1 MGCTMLKK
9 KFCRALVLILS
20 AALVFLAPRL
30 HAQISAA
37 NEPLNASTQQTA
49 PALSLDSLKFLLGN
63 WVGEGTTGSAPGTGY
78 CSFDMGLQSKVIVR
92 KNHAEYPATSGHSAI
107 MHDDLMVIYP
117 DAARHQIRAFYTD
130 NEGHII
136 NYTVTAASDGRSAV
150 FLGDTEAGAARYRL
164 TYAAAK
170 PEHASLTFE
179 IAPPDHPDEFQ
190 TYIHASLRR
199 TAEAK

>member
-20 AALVFLAPRL
+20 ATLVFLTPRL
-30 HAQISAA
+30 HAQ
-37 NEPLNASTQQTA
+37 NASTQQTV
-49 PALSLDSLKFLLGN
+49 PALSVDSLKFLLGN
-63 WVGEGTTGSAPGTGY
+63 WVGEGTTGGAPGTGY
-78 CSFDMGLQSKVIVR
+78 CSFDMGLQSKIIVR
-92 KNHAEYPATSGHSAI
+92 KNHAEYPATSGHPAI
-107 MHDDLMVIYP
+107 LHDDLMIIYP

-136 NYTVTAASDGRSAV
+136 NYTVTAAGDGRSAV

-164 TYAAAK
+164 TYTAAK

-179 IAPPDHPDEFQ
+179 IAPPDHPDQFQ
-190 TYIHASLRR
+190 TYIRASLRR
-199 TAEAK
+199 AAETK